1 MRPTLEVREKEMRKR
16 FLLGEESLKVYIRLM
31 KQLDFFGVRG
41 DGHMI
46 LYRSPAGEYL
56 HEFKLVG
63 QGGEILATRLFN
75 GPDAPDWTDGEVK
88 WGKVYED

>member
-16 FLLGEESLKVYIRLM
+16 FLLGEESLKVYMRLM

-46 LYRSPAGEYL
+46 LNR
-56 HEFKLVG
+56 
-63 QGGEILATRLFN
+63 
-75 GPDAPDWTDGEVK
+75 
-88 WGKVYED
+88 